1 MPLVIDA
8 DGSRKRAL
16 QTMLGELLIPIR
28 GQLEAAILVGSLAY
42 NWDDHVF
49 TTSDLDLF
57 LVVDRSRLA
66 EVLAGLLPLPGHD
79 PPVLAAAARYVDRG
93 IVDMMSL
100 KSQRRDMGVTVH
112 ICPLNLLSAMCLW
125 QVRDVRAWRV
135 TAKVTQEDLLGFTGQ
150 RVAFQPRNEPL
161 ETGVC
166 HTVPT
171 SLERDGHWFVGIP
184 HGRLLHGPRV
194 VEDRTGGA
202 QWALDRLW
210 QCFLD
215 RFVLESPRPLD
226 LSRRSPLEAL
236 AKAHH
241 FGPQIK
247 ARLLAQSRQYLATLG
262 LPPETGESLFD
273 GSRPDI
279 SQPGTGRRPTR

>member
-16 QTMLGELLIPIR
+16 RTLLDELLIPVR
-28 GQLEAAILVGSLAY
+28 RQLAGAILVGSLAY
-42 NWDDHVF
+42 NWDDHIF
-49 TTSDLDLF
+49 TTSDLDLI

-66 EVLAGLLPLPGHD
+66 EILAGLLPLPGLD

-93 IVDMMSL
+93 IVDMVSL
-100 KSQRRDMGVTVH
+100 KSHRRGVGFTVH
-112 ICPLNLLSAMCLW
+112 LCHLNLLADICLW
-125 QVRDVRAWRV
+125 QVRDVRAWRM
-135 TAKVTQEDLLGFTGQ
+135 TAKVGQEDLLGFTGQ
-150 RVAFQPRNEPL
+150 RVAFQPRNEQL

-171 SLERDGHWFVGIP
+171 SLERDGHWFVGVP

-194 VEDRTGGA
+194 IEDRTGGA
-202 QWALDRLW
+202 QLALDRLW
-210 QCFLD
+210 HCFLD

-226 LSRRSPLEAL
+226 LSRRGPLEVL

-241 FGPQIK
+241 FGPLAR
-247 ARLLAQSRQYLATLG
+247 ARLFARSQQYLATWGALA
-262 LPPETGESLFD
+262 ETGESLI
-273 GSRPDI
+273 GGGRPDI
-279 SQPGTGRRPTR
+279 SQPGTGERSPG